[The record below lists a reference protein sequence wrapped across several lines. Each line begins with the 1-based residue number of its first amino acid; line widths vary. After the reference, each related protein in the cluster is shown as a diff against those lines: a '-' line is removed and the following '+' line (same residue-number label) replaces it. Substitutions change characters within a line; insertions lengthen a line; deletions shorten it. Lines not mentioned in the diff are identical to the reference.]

1 MQRTEALKAYVD
13 PTKIK
18 LGQTSIKLASS
29 IVLLSLSP
37 LFFNELVCE
46 IIMIFN
52 IRDVNAC
59 QSAEVMKCLELF
71 TKQYANVYDE
81 FLTCTGTPTS
91 TI

>member
-1 MQRTEALKAYVD
+1 MKAYVD

-59 QSAEVMKCLELF
+59 
-71 TKQYANVYDE
+71 
-81 FLTCTGTPTS
+81 
-91 TI
+91 